1 MGMLTGKEIVQ
12 EIHNKRIVI
21 DPFTESQVNPN
32 SYNLRIGPH
41 IKIYTP
47 TQTNS
52 MKDIIN
58 KDRTVITNYDDWTY
72 RSNFGVG
79 RAYLDLHATDETT
92 DMYMDENGLILYP
105 NRLYLGTTIERTWT
119 NKYIPILNGRSS
131 VGRKGLTIHVT
142 AGFGDIGFDGCWTL
156 EMTVVH
162 PLKIYP
168 GDEICQISFFTP
180 EGETSY
186 LYNGRYQGQ
195 NDTVASRFEQ
205 GKKGMYPNE

>member
-1 MGMLTGKEIVQ
+1 MGMLTGKEIVR
-12 EIHNKRIVI
+12 EIQSGNIVI
-21 DPFTESQVNPN
+21 DPFSESRVNPN
-32 SYNLRIGPH
+32 SYNLRIGNH

-47 TQTNS
+47 SQTNS
-52 MKDIIN
+52 MKDIIY
-58 KDRTVITNYDDWTY
+58 KDRSVTMNYADWTY
-72 RSNFGVG
+72 RSNFGMG
-79 RAYLDLHATDETT
+79 NAYLDLHAKDETT
-92 DMYMDENGLILYP
+92 DMYMKEDGLILYP
-105 NRLYLGTTIERTWT
+105 NKLYLSTTIERTWT

-142 AGFGDIGFDGCWTL
+142 AGFGDIGFNGCWTL
-156 EMTVVH
+156 EMTVIH

-168 GDEICQISFFTP
+168 GDEICQVSFFTP

-205 GKKGMYPNE
+205 EKKGMYNE